1 MCYSKPKPKTTASSL
16 FADDDDDD
24 LFGSANK
31 PSPKP
36 PQTKVF
42 HIYISDYEYGS
53 MHTLII
59 EIVMIFDKRFLAA
72 FSHNHMFVAGMSVL

>member
-1 MCYSKPKPKTTASSL
+1 MMMMTICSEVPTNQVLNHHKQRFSIY
-16 FADDDDDD
+16 
-24 LFGSANK
+24 
-31 PSPKP
+31 
-36 PQTKVF
+36 
-42 HIYISDYEYGS
+42 IYISDYEYDS